1 MFILYFVEEEN
12 ICHYCL
18 QAFSTE
24 ETLKCHINDSSKA
37 NGKQKINMSNL
48 KIMKEKQKCHLWSMH
63 ILKVFWCQKV
73 ITKKSKWNLY

>member
-1 MFILYFVEEEN
+1 MSEKKTRSTMFLLKTLTHSYMFILYFVEEEN

-48 KIMKEKQKCHLWSMH
+48 KIMKEKQKCHL
-63 ILKVFWCQKV
+63 
-73 ITKKSKWNLY
+73 